1 MSPSLNCSGLSA
13 FPEHVSEFMGPA
25 KSERHSTRSASS
37 AVRKGHRCCRR
48 PVTSPP
54 ADDSIPVKALPAPEG
69 ADKDQA
75 TVTASEPD
83 AGTAT
88 EAEASLGRAGEGAA
102 GTRSDAA
109 IQPDR

>member
-13 FPEHVSEFMGPA
+13 FPQHVSEFMGPA

-37 AVRKGHRCCRR
+37 TVSRR
-48 PVTSPP
+48 SSTLPLPP
-54 ADDSIPVKALPAPEG
+54 ADDSIPVKALPEGEGEG

-83 AGTAT
+83 AVTSGGTAT
-88 EAEASLGRAGEGAA
+88 EAGEGAA